1 MAIFRNLTLALA
13 FIATLA
19 CASKASAQ
27 PPVRETGQ
35 PPPRPPRVVTDA
47 QVLAA
52 LKDSNLSTDDMIN
65 IVGPAAALP
74 PHTLRPATLA
84 AITQKIRQLNQESAA
99 RGEAIYKGL
108 IPAPPEG
115 DEGNFETL
123 VSLVTVLINQA
134 DVAGLDGIA
143 ECVDMGNTPFWALV
157 GHGEEAVPAL
167 VRRASNGDVDH
178 DAGKVLKSM
187 DALEQM
193 LESPTIRP
201 KLSPRS
207 HAAITQLAANRM
219 RTLTGDKNWRL
230 FAAAAYLA
238 VATGDPQLRK
248 QVEALNNNDRA
259 FFQQGMDIESQR
271 KTSDLI
277 QQALEKF
284 RN

>member
-1 MAIFRNLTLALA
+1 MKTLFLTLGAVA
-13 FIATLA
+13 VTLTA
-19 CASKASAQ
+19 MAQ
-27 PPVRETGQ
+27 Q
-35 PPPRPPRVVTDA
+35 PPPRPPRVVTDT

-52 LKDSNLSTDDMIN
+52 LKNPGLSTDDMIN

-99 RGEAIYKGL
+99 RGEAVYKGL
-108 IPAPPEG
+108 IPPPPEG
-115 DEGNFETL
+115 NESNFENV

-134 DVAGLDGIA
+134 DVAGFDGIA

-167 VRRASNGDVDH
+167 VRRARIGDIDH

-201 KLSPRS
+201 TLSPRS
-207 HAAITQLAANRM
+207 HAAIQQIAADRM
-219 RTLTGDKNWRL
+219 KTLRGDTNWRL
-230 FAAAAYLA
+230 FAGAAYLA
-238 VATGDPQLRK
+238 VATRDPQLRK
-248 QVEALNNNDRA
+248 QVEDLNNNDNA
-259 FFQQGMDIESQR
+259 FAKQGMGHEAQQKASE
-271 KTSDLI
+271 LI
-277 QQALEKF
+277 QQALDKF
-284 RN
+284 K

>member
-1 MAIFRNLTLALA
+1 MKTLLLTIGAMVIAVTAMA
-13 FIATLA
+13 
-19 CASKASAQ
+19 Q
-27 PPVRETGQ
+27 Q

-52 LKDSNLSTDDMIN
+52 LKDPSLSTDDMIN

-84 AITQKIRQLNQESAA
+84 AITQKIRQLNQESAV
-99 RGEAIYKGL
+99 RAIYKGL
-108 IPAPPEG
+108 IPAPTEG
-115 DEGNFETL
+115 DEGNFENV

-193 LESPTIRP
+193 LESPTIRQ

-207 HAAITQLAANRM
+207 HAAIKQLAADRM
-219 RTLTGDKNWRL
+219 KTLRGDKNWRL
-230 FAAAAYLA
+230 FAGAAYLA
-238 VATGDPQLRK
+238 VATRDPQLRK
-248 QVEALNNNDRA
+248 QVEEINNNDKA
-259 FFQQGMDIESQR
+259 FFQQGMGFEAQQVYFRADP
-271 KTSDLI
+271 TS
-277 QQALEKF
+277 A
-284 RN
+284 R

>member
-1 MAIFRNLTLALA
+1 MKTLLMTIGAIVLAVTAMA
-13 FIATLA
+13 
-19 CASKASAQ
+19 Q
-27 PPVRETGQ
+27 Q

-52 LKDSNLSTDDMIN
+52 LKDSNLSTEDMIN

-74 PHTLRPATLA
+74 PHTLQPATLA
-84 AITQKIRQLNQESAA
+84 AITQKIRQLNRESAV

-108 IPAPPEG
+108 IPPPEG
-115 DEGNFETL
+115 GESNFENL
-123 VSLVTVLINQA
+123 VSLVTVLISQA

-193 LESPTIRP
+193 LESPTIRK

-207 HAAITQLAANRM
+207 HAAIKQLAADRM
-219 RTLTGDKNWRL
+219 KTLRGDKNWRL
-230 FAAAAYLA
+230 FAGAAYLA
-238 VATGDPQLRK
+238 VATRDPQLRK
-248 QVEALNNNDRA
+248 QVEEMNNNYKA
-259 FFQQGMDIESQR
+259 FSQQGMGYEAQQKASE
-271 KTSDLI
+271 LI
-277 QQALEKF
+277 QQALDKF
-284 RN
+284 M